1 MTSYQLK
8 NSTDKAIGF
17 TLVRKDSKNGKESV
31 IKEDMSLYPG
41 QMLDMPKFGGAH
53 IDFHAPV
60 DFTFRQKKAISEK
73 FTFIS
78 KTVKETKEN
87 VTAVDLPVHFSILKI
102 KKVHA

>member
-8 NSTDKAIGF
+8 NSTDKAVGF
-17 TLVRKDSKNGKESV
+17 TLVRKDSKNGKELT
-31 IKEDMSLYPG
+31 IKEDLSLYPG
-41 QMLDMPKFGGAH
+41 QVIEMPKLGGSH
-53 IDFHAPV
+53 IDFHVPV

-78 KTVKETKEN
+78 KTVKEVKEN

-102 KKVHA
+102 KKVHV